1 MDDAR
6 KKSTVKLIP
15 RIDLQALAEKYVM
28 IFFYLGQALFSN
40 GRIFPIFYGGRNY
53 LTHNFSFSTKKIGEV
68 ETAHFVNL
76 ILILFSLLYF

>member
-6 KKSTVKLIP
+6 KKATVKLIP

-40 GRIFPIFYGGRNY
+40 GRIFLIFYGGRNY
-53 LTHNFSFSTKKIGEV
+53 LTHNLFSFSAKKIGEV

-76 ILILFSLLYF
+76 Y